1 MYPAHLRYSEE
12 HTWLEGDGDTGR
24 VGITHHAQEALG
36 DIVFVELPQVGDEVT
51 QNEAF
56 GSVESVKSVNDL
68 YAPASGKVIEVNE
81 ELVDHPET
89 INKDPYGD
97 GWIVRI
103 QLSDPAEVAGL
114 LDAAAYRK
122 MIAEE

>member
-12 HTWLEGDGDTGR
+12 HTWLEVDGDTGR

>member
-1 MYPAHLRYSEE
+1 MYPNHLRYAEE
-12 HTWLEGDGDTGR
+12 HTWLEVDGNFGR
-24 VGITHHAQEALG
+24 IGITDHAQEALG

-68 YAPASGKVIEVNE
+68 YAPASGRVTEVNE
-81 ELVDHPET
+81 ELNDHPEI

-97 GWIVRI
+97 GWIIRI
-103 QLSDPAEVAGL
+103 SLADPSEVENL
-114 LDAAAYRK
+114 LDAAGYQK
-122 MIAEE
+122 LIAEE

>member
-12 HTWLEGDGDTGR
+12 HTWLEVDGGTGR

-36 DIVFVELPQVGDEVT
+36 DIVFVELPQVGDEIT

-68 YAPASGKVIEVNE
+68 YAPASGKIIEVNE
-81 ELVDHPET
+81 DLVDHPET
-89 INKDPYGD
+89 INQDPYGD
-97 GWIVRI
+97 GWIIRLE
-103 QLSDPAEVAGL
+103 LSDPSEAAGL
-114 LDAAAYRK
+114 LDAAAYQK
-122 MIAEE
+122 LIAGE

>member
-1 MYPAHLRYSEE
+1 MFPAHLRYSEE
-12 HTWLEGDGDTGR
+12 HTWLELDGDSGR
-24 VGITHHAQEALG
+24 VGITQHAQEALG

-68 YAPASGKVIEVNE
+68 YAPVSGKVLEIND
-81 ELVDHPET
+81 ELNDHPEV

-97 GWIVRI
+97 GWIIKI
-103 QLSDPAEVAGL
+103 QLSDPSELGNL
-114 LDAAAYRK
+114 LDAAGYHKA
-122 MIAEE
+122 IVED

>member
-1 MYPAHLRYSEE
+1 MYPNHLKYSEE
-12 HTWLEGDGDTGR
+12 HTWLELDGDAGR
-24 VGITHHAQEALG
+24 VGITDHAQEALG

-68 YAPASGKVIEVNE
+68 YAPVSGKVTEVNGR
-81 ELVDHPET
+81 LNDHPEI

-97 GWIVRI
+97 GWIIKIRPSD
-103 QLSDPAEVAGL
+103 LSELENL
-114 LDAAAYRK
+114 LDAAGYQK
-122 MIAEE
+122 SIVED